1 MRYSVWQAFSP
12 DAVVRISCE
21 LYRAIGGS
29 NLHGSPQT
37 EAWRD
42 ESLLNLSAIY
52 TVAHGFV
59 LGKAGDGL
67 AFQMLENWEKR
78 SSGNE
83 IVGVSV
89 RARSLGEPYMNLDY
103 RHGQLHCDLPPGSI
117 DTAHIG
123 RLIELAKDYGQKN
136 N

>member
-1 MRYSVWQAFSP
+1 MRYSVWQVFSP

-21 LYRAIGGS
+21 LYHVIAGS
-29 NLHGSPQT
+29 NLHGSPKT

-42 ESLLNLSAIY
+42 ESLLNLSAVY

-89 RARSLGEPYMNLDY
+89 RARSVCELYLGLDY
-103 RHGQLHCDLPPGSI
+103 RHGQLHCELPAGSI
-117 DTAHIG
+117 EEDHFG
-123 RLIELAKDYGQKN
+123 RLVRQAEYEE
-136 N
+136 